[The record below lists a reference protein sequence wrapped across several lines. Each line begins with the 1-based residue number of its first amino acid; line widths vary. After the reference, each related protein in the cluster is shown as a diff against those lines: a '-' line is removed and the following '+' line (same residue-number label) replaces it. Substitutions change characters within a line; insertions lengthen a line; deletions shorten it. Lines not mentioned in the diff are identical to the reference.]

1 MGDYDIISDKLYV
14 TDIQGIFENNNSY
27 QNLSSLVSSLA
38 DKTDNEESKKGE
50 ENKMILNQ
58 GEKILKIYKERKIK
72 KFTEEQSAKRKDIID
87 NDSFNKILKKAEE
100 DIKDL
105 YIKEYGENDMPK
117 ANWITIYSK
126 ETDKALEILDKEAK
140 QFFIKLDNLL
150 EEIRAQL
157 ELFTLP
163 EDKVKV
169 LTNYEILVDGK
180 INA

>member
-1 MGDYDIISDKLYV
+1 MGDYDIISDKFYV
-14 TDIQGIFENNNSY
+14 TDIQGIFENNNPY

-38 DKTDNEESKKGE
+38 DKTDNEENKKGE
-50 ENKMILNQ
+50 EDKMILNQ

-117 ANWITIYSK
+117 ANWITIYSN
-126 ETDKALEILDKEAK
+126 ETNKALEELDKEEEK
-140 QFFIKLDNLL
+140 FFIKLNDLL
-150 EEIRAQL
+150 EEVEAQL

-163 EDKVKV
+163 EDKVKILV
-169 LTNYEILVDGK
+169 DYEILAGGK